1 MRDISKNSFGLVYGL
16 RRWLLGAIMILAL
29 AGGCK
34 VTQLVPIETGT
45 TVNVRDSIRWEIRD
59 SIRIKEETRYKEWAG
74 LLDTLSISSARG
86 TQMRAWNDTTLG
98 VLSGELREPELKEQT
113 RIIYK
118 DRWKVRDSIVFKEIP
133 KIVEKPV
140 EIIKIPWI
148 FKFLSAVGLL
158 SIIGLIIFLFVKIKR
173 LR

>member
-1 MRDISKNSFGLVYGL
+1 MRDISKNSLGLVCGL
-16 RRWLLGAIMILAL
+16 VRWLLGAITILSL
-29 AGGCK
+29 AVGCK
-34 VTQLVPIETGT
+34 VTQLVPVETGT

-118 DRWKVRDSIVFKEIP
+118 DRWKVRDSIVFKEVP